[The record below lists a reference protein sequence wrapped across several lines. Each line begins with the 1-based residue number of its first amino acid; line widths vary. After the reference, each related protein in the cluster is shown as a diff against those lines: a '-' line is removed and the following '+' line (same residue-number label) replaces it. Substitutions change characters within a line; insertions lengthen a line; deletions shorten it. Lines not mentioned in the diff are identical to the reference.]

1 VISREQ
7 LTDALQ
13 RLDPRERELLSLSLW
28 RRVPDEAL
36 GRIYDCQPGEIARRR
51 ATAIEHLADEL
62 EVQRGEDL
70 GAVLKALLEPETWA
84 TTEAIPGEDFG
95 AGPGPAY
102 AGGVPR
108 DDGPAETAAEDAGTE
123 PGPIELEPLAKPGP
137 REQGT
142 ADPDVVTPVDQAETA
157 PEPVPDAAPD
167 ESEPARPG
175 PAGAAAPTV
184 QTPVEPELA
193 PAAAPVPAPPG
204 AGQNGDG
211 GESLAAPDEPVL
223 EMLAGRER
231 ASEVRGTRPGS
242 VALAATSI
250 AALLGGAAFV
260 GATQFGDG
268 GSGADR
274 KPGDGDTTR
283 RFVPAEAGPLQ
294 APFASDP
301 RTSSCYSTAFVSQ
314 STVLYRQPGGRPR
327 LRLTARTEWRSPRVL
342 GVVSQRGDWLGV
354 QAPELR
360 NGEVGWIPR
369 ARARVDCVRW
379 SLHADLSERRLYVR
393 RDGRTVRKM
402 GIAIGSPSNPTPLG
416 RFSVTD
422 KLEVSDPGSPYGCCV
437 LALTGHQTRLP
448 PDWPGGDRLAVHAT
462 TDLSTIGEAV
472 SLGCMRAPSGHARWL
487 IETIPLGA
495 PIFVRS

>member
-36 GRIYDCQPGEIARRR
+36 GQMYACESGEIARRR

-84 TTEAIPGEDFG
+84 ATGVMPGEEFG
-95 AGPGPAY
+95 AGPAPAY
-102 AGGVPR
+102 AGEARR
-108 DDGPAETAAEDAGTE
+108 DDPPTEAVAGPAPTDS
-123 PGPIELEPLAKPGP
+123 GPIELEPAAETEPGP
-137 REQGT
+137 EPLTEAAPQE
-142 ADPDVVTPVDQAETA
+142 AETTG
-157 PEPVPDAAPD
+157 PEPVPDAP
-167 ESEPARPG
+167 EPTEPEPVADASAARSPI
-175 PAGAAAPTV
+175 
-184 QTPVEPELA
+184 EPELA
-193 PAAAPVPAPPG
+193 PAAAPVAAPPG
-204 AGQNGDG
+204 AGSNGDG

-223 EMLAGRER
+223 EMLAARER
-231 ASEVRGTRPGS
+231 ASETRGTRAGS
-242 VALAATSI
+242 LALAATGI
-250 AALLGGAAFV
+250 AALLGAAAFV
-260 GATQFGDG
+260 GVTQFGDG
-268 GSGADR
+268 SSTDP
-274 KPGDGDTTR
+274 KPGDGDATR
-283 RFVPAEAGPLQ
+283 HFVPAEAGPLQ

-314 STVLYRQPGGRPR
+314 STVLYRQPGGRAR

-360 NGEVGWIPR
+360 NDEVGWIPR

-379 SLHADLSERRLYVR
+379 SLHADLSDRQLYVR

-402 GIAIGSPSNPTPLG
+402 GIAIGSPNNPTPLG

-422 KLEVSDPGSPYGCCV
+422 KLEVSDSGSPYGCCV

-462 TDLSTIGEAV
+462 TDLSSIGEAV
-472 SLGCMRAPSGHARWL
+472 SLGCMRAPAAQARWL